1 MIKKLKTLEEIK
13 DTAEHLK
20 KDNKTV
26 AFTNGCFDILH
37 SGHISYLQKAKA
49 LCDVLV
55 VGLNSDAS
63 IKRIKG
69 EKRPI
74 NSEEDRAF
82 VLCGLESVD
91 YVVLFMEDTPI
102 NLIKAVKPDILIK
115 GADWK
120 EKEVAGCDFVKSY
133 GGSCRFIEFVENRST
148 TNIIKKIVDEYCKDI

>member
-1 MIKKLKTLEEIK
+1 MLEKLKTLKEIQEI
-13 DTAEHLK
+13 AEHLK
-20 KDNKTV
+20 KNNKTV

-37 SGHISYLQKAKA
+37 MGHISYLQKARA
-49 LCDVLV
+49 ICDILI

-63 IKRIKG
+63 VKRIKG
-69 EKRPI
+69 KNRPI
-74 NSEEDRAF
+74 NSQHDRAF

-91 YVVLFMEDTPI
+91 YVVLFEEDTPI

-133 GGSCRFIEFVENRST
+133 GGACRFIEFVNNRST